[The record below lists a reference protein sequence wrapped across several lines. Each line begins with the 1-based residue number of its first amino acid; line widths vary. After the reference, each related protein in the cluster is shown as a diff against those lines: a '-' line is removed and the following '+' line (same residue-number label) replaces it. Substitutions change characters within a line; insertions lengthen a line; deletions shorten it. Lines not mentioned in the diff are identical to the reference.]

1 MLLAWELRLGLVRTG
16 RKESRRH
23 MLGFPET
30 DTARVALTVHVVT
43 VITTVAVLA
52 LPTPRYGF
60 RLANQLALPLLVVP
74 GSSLL
79 LAGAC
84 EWLARVRPESHH

>member
-1 MLLAWELRLGLVRTG
+1 
-16 RKESRRH
+16 

-30 DTARVALTVHVVT
+30 DTARVALTVLVVA

-74 GSSLL
+74 GSSLV
-79 LAGAC
+79 LAVAC
-84 EWLARVRPESHH
+84 EWLARVRPGSHH